1 MASWINKAWYHLHS
15 IVSLCSICINM
26 ILSLTSLHCAGHGE
40 GEYTLTSQRQ
50 QSHHWMPVELNNAN
64 ASDMP
69 GQDCVPSLKQRIS

>member
-1 MASWINKAWYHLHS
+1 
-15 IVSLCSICINM
+15 M

-50 QSHHWMPVELNNAN
+50 HSHHWTVELNNAN
-64 ASDMP
+64 ASDLP